1 MKVTAIAEA
10 VVGLTTR
17 DYPMATIL
25 VQVVAVLIS
34 CILST
39 LHFVKFKRVH
49 SNHKI
54 SERRMTVQNKK
65 CAQILKV
72 N

>member
-10 VVGLTTR
+10 VVGLITLDTL
-17 DYPMATIL
+17 DTLATIL

-54 SERRMTVQNKK
+54 SERRKIVQNKK
-65 CAQILKV
+65 CAQI
-72 N
+72 